1 MILLNRLKFC
11 ITPIWMSE
19 FLLLIFQLKLWCCV
33 TIENWI
39 IILLWMVSSIRM
51 LICISKIKAIF
62 FTDNV
67 VVPFICVFSIT
78 NNELHQKLCIMALVI
93 RWSSLALNVLSIW
106 QHVAT
111 DLMLLNAMTYLKLLS
126 LSISFRNYIMWM
138 VIIIWMSWNLT
149 SSNTSETLSSRC
161 WSRTLL

>member
-1 MILLNRLKFC
+1 
-11 ITPIWMSE
+11 
-19 FLLLIFQLKLWCCV
+19 
-33 TIENWI
+33 
-39 IILLWMVSSIRM
+39 
-51 LICISKIKAIF
+51 
-62 FTDNV
+62 
-67 VVPFICVFSIT
+67 
-78 NNELHQKLCIMALVI
+78 LCIMALVI